1 MTWCQTTGPIL
12 MTTDPI
18 GGVWNYALDLCRE
31 LGKHTIEIKLAS
43 MGRRLH
49 PSERA
54 QVGQMAHVELFES
67 DFKLEWMDFPWDDV
81 AAAGDWLGD
90 LAARCAPS
98 LTHLNQFSHGA
109 LDWGAPCLVVGHS
122 CVYSWFQAVKGRL
135 PGAPWQQYQRMVSRG
150 LSGADRV
157 TAPSQWML
165 SALEWNYGGFAAAQP
180 IYNGR
185 DSSGFV
191 PRIKEDF
198 ILTSGR
204 LWDEAK
210 NIAVLST
217 AAAELDWPIF
227 AAGEMTGP
235 LGEGPSLKNLQL
247 LGRLATA
254 DLGRWMGRAAVYVL
268 PAYYEPFGLSILE
281 AALAGCALVLGD
293 IASLREIW
301 QDAALFVPPDD
312 ADRIAAALTLL
323 ISNAPLRKALACK
336 SRQRALEFTP
346 ERSAHAYLALYQ
358 EMLSTPR
365 SKNLPS
371 RAVLSNCEGRA
382 QP

>member
-165 SALEWNYGGFAAAQP
+165 SALERDYGRFAAAKP

-185 DSSGFV
+185 DSTSFV

-227 AAGEMTGP
+227 AAGEIIGP
-235 LGEGPSLKNLQL
+235 HGGGPGLKNLQL

-301 QDAALFVPPDD
+301 QDSALFVPPDD
-312 ADRIAAALTLL
+312 AERIAAALTLL
-323 ISNAPLRKALACK
+323 ISNAQLRKALACK
-336 SRQRALEFTP
+336 ARQRALEFTP

-371 RAVLSNCEGRA
+371 KAVLSNCEGRA

>member
-1 MTWCQTTGPIL
+1 MTWWRPARPIL

-31 LGKHTIEIKLAS
+31 LGEHKIAIKLAS

-54 QVGQMAHVELFES
+54 QVGQLAHVELFES
-67 DFKLEWMDFPWDDV
+67 DFKLEWMALPWGDV

-90 LAARCAPS
+90 LAARCAPR
-98 LTHLNQFSHGA
+98 LIHLNQFSYGA
-109 LDWGAPCLVVGHS
+109 LDWKVPCLVVGHS

-135 PGAPWQQYQRMVSRG
+135 PGAEWQKYQRMVSRG

-165 SALEWNYGGFAAAQP
+165 SALERNYGRFAAAQP

-185 DSSGFV
+185 DSSRFV
-191 PRIKEDF
+191 PRVKEDL

-210 NIAVLST
+210 NIAVLGT
-217 AAAELDWPIF
+217 AAAKLDWPIF
-227 AAGEMTGP
+227 AAGEITGP
-235 LGEGPSLKNLQL
+235 HGEGCSLENLQL
-247 LGRLATA
+247 LGRLGAT
-254 DLGRWMGRAAVYVL
+254 DLGGWMSRAAIFVL

-301 QDAALFVPPDD
+301 QDTALFVPPDD
-312 ADRIAAALTLL
+312 VDRIAAALALL
-323 ISNAPLRKALACK
+323 IADAPLRKALACK
-336 SRQRALEFTP
+336 ARERALAFTT
-346 ERSAHAYLALYQ
+346 ERSARAYLALYQ
-358 EMLSTPR
+358 EMLSKPR
-365 SKNLPS
+365 SKSLPS
-371 RAVLSNCEGRA
+371 KAALPNGEGRA